1 MRRACALAATICA
14 ISASTAWAQSPV
26 DEGRSRFEQA
36 DFYGALEVLGE
47 AEASSRLSRPELT
60 RLYETRI
67 LVYLALG
74 EDAGIDRDLASLARL
89 SPDHRFSPEV
99 PPSVQERF
107 RAIVDRR
114 SEPPSLEVRNPPTTE
129 DVGIESHPVGDA
141 NGGDVQEGGGP
152 PWGWLAVG
160 GALAV
165 AVGVVVLLLATSGED
180 GIGTRV
186 IGPEVMGF

>member
-14 ISASTAWAQSPV
+14 IFASTAWAQSPV
-26 DEGRSRFEQA
+26 DEGRRRFEQA
-36 DFYGALEVLGE
+36 DFYGALEILGE
-47 AEASSRLSRPELT
+47 AEASPHLGLSERT

-74 EDAGIDRDLASLARL
+74 EEAGVDRDLASLARV

-107 RAIVDRR
+107 RAIVDER
-114 SEPPSLEVRNPPTTE
+114 SEPPALEVRPQPTT
-129 DVGIESHPVGDA
+129 DHVPVESQPVGETD
-141 NGGDVQEGGGP
+141 GGGMQEGGGP

-165 AVGVVVLLLATSGED
+165 ALGVVALLLATSGDD

-186 IGPEVMGF
+186 VGPDVMGF